1 MRSATLPDGG
11 RIRWLDLPGDGTGG
25 APVVYV
31 HGLGAASGPHFTEIA
46 TSPTLVRRRSLLV
59 DLVGFGCSDRPAA
72 FGYAL
77 GDHAAAVALALDA
90 AAVGGVDLVGHSL
103 GGTVAIALASARP
116 DLVRRLVVI
125 EPNLDPWDGG
135 ASVAIARQ
143 TEDEFVRTGFDA
155 LVLEASP
162 EWAATLRWADPLA
175 VHRTAVALC
184 EMRGGA
190 ARDLLQNLPIHR
202 TLVWGG
208 RSVPPAGLDGLL
220 ASGVVHRVVPGAA
233 HVPMEDA
240 PDALATVLVDRLE
253 ERPSAATC

>member
-1 MRSATLPDGG
+1 MRSAALPNGG
-11 RIRWLDLPGDGTGG
+11 RIRWLDLPGDGNGG

-46 TSPTLVRRRSLLV
+46 TAAALVRRRSLLV
-59 DLVGFGCSDRPAA
+59 DLVGFGWSDRPAT
-72 FGYAL
+72 FGYTL
-77 GDHAAAVALALDA
+77 DDHAAALALALDS

-116 DLVRRLVVI
+116 DLVARLVVI

-143 TEDEFVRTGFDA
+143 TEDEFVRAGFDA
-155 LVLEASP
+155 LVHAASP
-162 EWAATLRWADPLA
+162 EWAATLRSADPLA

-190 ARDLLQNLPIHR
+190 ARERLRNLPIGR

-208 RSVPPAGLDGLL
+208 RSAPPVGLDELV
-220 ASGVVHRVVPGAA
+220 ASGVVYRVVPGAA

-240 PDALATVLVDRLE
+240 PDALVDVLVDRL
-253 ERPSAATC
+253 A